1 MARQV
6 MPQLSSLP
14 SDWQLHNTTTGC
26 VYYIDHA
33 IEAPAPT
40 TLGLP
45 DPYPSLNT
53 LDFSDDLA
61 VAGLTCERRRNLTSE
76 FRRQLPRR
84 ITTLHRDFVADSI
97 FQYRTLRQMEAL
109 NITQQD
115 TNMKLEDSPATS
127 HFDSVLMSGGLPPF
141 TQIPFMDFGIELA
154 PLGSE
159 ADMQI
164 HQDAFDGLTDY
175 HTYATLES
183 SSPETN
189 GSNVP
194 AELIAGMHDFA
205 GEVPRTAAEEQQ
217 IAPIPTDDAG
227 SPVDASQSPDTSMQ
241 DAQEPI
247 RSLAQEVD
255 AAHAA
260 VDTVKQPTL
269 LEKALEALSRKK
281 APKQLNQG
289 NIMIVL
295 DEHNL
300 RKTVR
305 IDSEVLR
312 RQLLN
317 DSPFVCL
324 VEAAGGP
331 NTPAVGVSVI
341 AVLEKTVLG
350 QVPMLQLKPLNM
362 LAPAAASITSGSDE
376 NETKVKGEPKNE
388 DEEVARQPT
397 ASLESSVDWVKAYDS
412 LIRFIRSSG
421 SITAKS
427 CGLPPRAE
435 AALHELEAVVKIAEF
450 YDCSHVVR
458 SAFMSIAM
466 EWLQDR
472 NNFHPAI
479 AKSPSKWLVLAV
491 KLQNTLVY
499 NEAIVHV
506 IGRFPNVDLSGM
518 PHEVRETI
526 EKESCALHYRR
537 LDIHEQLLMS
547 TIGRANSEAN
557 AKLTAADDVVKPVS
571 QLQPVYWTLVNLWRD
586 YISEHLAYIKA
597 GYQNAEETPTC
608 DHSSGECLTPA
619 GFYRTLHRGGDAY
632 LAKDHVMESWKGDKR
647 GSNLALELRT
657 GLKLLKVNAAEIVA
671 PLVQSSLQYDGR
683 DKLPYLTCVGV
694 GEVPWAVEDDEGE
707 EDDMEVDD

>member
-14 SDWQLHNTTTGC
+14 SDWQLHNITTGR

-33 IEAPAPT
+33 TEAPAST
-40 TLGLP
+40 TFGIP
-45 DPYPSLNT
+45 DPQPSLNT
-53 LDFSDDLA
+53 LDFFDDLA
-61 VAGLTCERRRNLTSE
+61 VAGLTCERRQNLTSE
-76 FRRQLPRR
+76 LRRQLPRR
-84 ITTLHRDFVADSI
+84 IATLHRDFVANSVY
-97 FQYRTLRQMEAL
+97 QYYSLRQMAVFDY
-109 NITQQD
+109 QQD
-115 TNMKLEDSPATS
+115 ANMKLEDSPAT
-127 HFDSVLMSGGLPPF
+127 DSVLMSGGLPPD
-141 TQIPFMDFGIELA
+141 TQIPFMDIGSALA
-154 PLGSE
+154 PLGFE
-159 ADMQI
+159 ADMQS
-164 HQDAFDGLTDY
+164 HQEAFDEFTDFDAY
-175 HTYATLES
+175 KTLEGS
-183 SSPETN
+183 SLKTN

-194 AELIAGMHDFA
+194 ADLIAELHDSA
-205 GEVPRTAAEEQQ
+205 GEVPRTAAEAQQ
-217 IAPIPTDDAG
+217 IASSSTDYAD
-227 SPVDASQSPDTSMQ
+227 PPLDASQSPDTSMQ

-255 AAHAA
+255 AADAA

-269 LEKALEALSRKK
+269 LEKALEAMSKK
-281 APKQLNQG
+281 KRSKQLNRG

-295 DEHNL
+295 DEQNL

-305 IDSEVLR
+305 IDSGVLR
-312 RQLLN
+312 GQLPN

-324 VEAAGGP
+324 TEAAGSH
-331 NTPAVGVSVI
+331 NTSIGGVSVM
-341 AVLEKTVLG
+341 AVLDKSVMGE
-350 QVPMLQLKPLNM
+350 VPMLRLKVLDV
-362 LAPAAASITSGSDE
+362 LAQAAASIASGSDE

-388 DEEVARQPT
+388 DEEVARQAT

-412 LIRFIRSSG
+412 PIRFIKSSG

-435 AALHELEAVVKIAEF
+435 AALPELEAVVTIAEF
-450 YDCSHVVR
+450 YDCSYVVR

-472 NNFHPAI
+472 HNFHPAI

-506 IGRFPNVDLSGM
+506 IGRFPNVDLNGV
-518 PHEVRETI
+518 PHDVRETI

-557 AKLTAADDVVKPVS
+557 AKLTAADDVVRPVS

-597 GYQNAEETPTC
+597 GYQDAGETPTC
-608 DHSSGECLTPA
+608 DHSGGECLTPA

-707 EDDMEVDD
+707 EDDMEVDE